1 MAAVSW
7 DALSW
12 AYAFLGNSLMEPM
25 TQGNHAGLDP
35 SFWDTFPDFGSE
47 ELAEKLDECADCAQN
62 LIVSYGDDAVNRT
75 SVEYAHLFVG
85 PPAPEAVPWE
95 GHYTNGEGS
104 MESTEPAADMAGL
117 LNDVGI
123 HLNEAE
129 VPHLDHMGIELL
141 YLSEICHRRQP
152 ESLGFIIAHPLS
164 WIGAFAAKVEA
175 AAGEGYYLA
184 LVRVAEALLEFQHK
198 QMVAL

>member
-47 ELAEKLDECADCAQN
+47 KLAERLDECADCVQN
-62 LIVSYGDDAVNRT
+62 LVKSYGGDAVNRT
-75 SVEYAHLFVG
+75 SVEYARLFVG

-95 GHYTNGEGS
+95 GHYTNGESGP
-104 MESTEPAADMAGL
+104 ESSGPADDMADL
-117 LNDVGI
+117 LSGVGI
-123 HLNEAE
+123 HLDPAE

-141 YLSEICHRRQP
+141 YLSEACHRQQP
-152 ESLGFIIAHPLS
+152 ESLGFIIEHPLS
-164 WIGAFAAKVEA
+164 WIGAFAAKIEA

-184 LVRVAEALLEFQHK
+184 VVRVAESLLEFQHK

>member
-75 SVEYAHLFVG
+75 SVDT
-85 PPAPEAVPWE
+85 PACSWARRRPRPFPGKDTIRTARAAWKARNPLQIW
-95 GHYTNGEGS
+95 
-104 MESTEPAADMAGL
+104 PA
-117 LNDVGI
+117 
-123 HLNEAE
+123 
-129 VPHLDHMGIELL
+129 
-141 YLSEICHRRQP
+141 C
-152 ESLGFIIAHPLS
+152 
-164 WIGAFAAKVEA
+164 
-175 AAGEGYYLA
+175 
-184 LVRVAEALLEFQHK
+184 
-198 QMVAL
+198 